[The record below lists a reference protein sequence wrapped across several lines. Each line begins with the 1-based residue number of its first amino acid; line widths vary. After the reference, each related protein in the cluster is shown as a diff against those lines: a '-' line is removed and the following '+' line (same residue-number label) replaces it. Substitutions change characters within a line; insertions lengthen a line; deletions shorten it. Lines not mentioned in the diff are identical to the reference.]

1 MLSTEDLR
9 EGKEPLPESGSGVLT
24 LLREE
29 RELEADLARL
39 AELQLLVR
47 VNVDALVLLARL
59 VRDVEILVLL
69 VLRRWLADADRE
81 RDLSV
86 LFR

>member
-9 EGKEPLPESGSGVLT
+9 EGKEPLTESGSGVLT

-39 AELQLLVR
+39 AELQLLAR